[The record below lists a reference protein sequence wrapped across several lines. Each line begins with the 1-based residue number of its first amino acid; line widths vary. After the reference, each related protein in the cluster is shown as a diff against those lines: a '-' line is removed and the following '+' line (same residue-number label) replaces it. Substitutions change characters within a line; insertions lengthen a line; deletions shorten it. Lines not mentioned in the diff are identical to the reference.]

1 MKKMIKYNWFF
12 EQSPETV
19 WKYLTT
25 SELMAQWLMKN
36 DFELV
41 AGTINLCLRQV
52 RIRPLD
58 FDGNVYCEI
67 LEIDLAKKLVYSWK
81 SGDGGGKMNLDSI
94 VTWILIPKNKGTELI
109 LEHSGLDE
117 LKNEMLFQAM
127 NKGWDEN
134 VRVKMGN
141 LFNTKPHNET
151 TVN

>member
-12 EQSPETV
+12 EQSPGIV

-25 SELMAQWLMKN
+25 SDLMAQWLMKN

-41 AGTINLCLRQV
+41 LGGKFMFKAN
-52 RIRPLD
+52 PYPDLD

-67 LEIDLAKKLVYSWK
+67 LEIDPLKKLVYSWK
-81 SGDGGGKMNLDSI
+81 SGEAKGKINVDSI
-94 VTWILIPKNKGTELI
+94 VTWILISKNGGTELI
-109 LEHSGLDE
+109 LEHSGFDALI
-117 LKNEMLFQAM
+117 NEKLFQAM

-141 LFNTKPHNET
+141 LFNTKQQNET
-151 TVN
+151 TGN

>member
-19 WKYLTT
+19 WEYLTT

-41 AGTINLCLRQV
+41 LGRKFMFKAN
-52 RIRPLD
+52 PYPDLD

-67 LEIDLAKKLVYSWK
+67 MEIDPVKKLVYSWK
-81 SGDGGGKMNLDSI
+81 SGDGSGQMNVNSI
-94 VTWILIPKNKGTELI
+94 VTWILIPKYEGTELI
-109 LEHSGLDE
+109 LEHSGFDE
-117 LKNEMLFQAM
+117 LKNTMLFQAM

-141 LFNTKPHNET
+141 LFNTKPAK
-151 TVN
+151 